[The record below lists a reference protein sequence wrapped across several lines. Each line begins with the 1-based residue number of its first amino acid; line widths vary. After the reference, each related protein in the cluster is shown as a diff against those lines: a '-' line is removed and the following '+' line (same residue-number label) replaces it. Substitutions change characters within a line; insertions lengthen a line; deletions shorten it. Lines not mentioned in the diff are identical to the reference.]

1 MEIFLQLLV
10 DILYVIIVGSVPV
23 VAKYIV
29 SYLDSK
35 KKQVDID
42 TNNKAFQDTLSDA
55 IEIIQKVVDTV
66 SQKYVESLKAS
77 GEFTEEAQ
85 IEAFNKA
92 LNTSKLLIS
101 AESQRILRTAYTD
114 IDEWIKV
121 QIESYIKLS
130 K

>member
-42 TNNKAFQDTLSDA
+42 TNNKAFKDTLSDA

-101 AESQRILRTAYTD
+101 TESQKILRTAYTD